1 MQFQEVIGQLKA
13 KESLTEMVGSNRLSH
28 ALFFLAKEGTG
39 GLPMA
44 LAFSQYLVCE
54 KVARSLQPAGPSLF
68 GEPEEIKIPQD
79 SCGTCPP
86 CQKAK
91 ALVHPDIHYSF
102 PVIPKKD
109 GHKPVSNDYITE
121 WREFVSQFPYGN
133 AFDWLQFINAE
144 NKQGNITAEECN
156 DIIRKLSIKSFES
169 EYKILIIWMPEYLG
183 KEGNKLLKLIEEP
196 PANTLFILVAEN
208 ESLILPTI
216 LSRTQLVKIPYLEN
230 RDIEEALM
238 TRAGVPQHEARQVA
252 SIAEG
257 NYREALQ
264 LLNHSSEDWLSLLR
278 EWLNATVRNN
288 TLAQVRWVDEV
299 SKLGREKQ
307 KQYLRYCNHII
318 EQAIRSTL
326 LDGVFENLPDSEKD
340 FIPKLNKQMDIS
352 QLQAIVEEMD
362 KAFYYIERNAN
373 AKMLFMALTI
383 KLRHIITNK
392 SLILVN

>member
-13 KESLTEMVGSNRLSH
+13 KESLAEMVNSNRLSH

-54 KVARSLQPAGPSLF
+54 KVGQSLQPAGPSLF
-68 GEPEEIKIPQD
+68 GEPEEKPVLTD
-79 SCGTCPP
+79 SCGICPA

-91 ALVHPDIHYSF
+91 GLVHPDIHYSF

-121 WREFVSQFPYGN
+121 WREFVSRFPYGN

-196 PANTLFILVAEN
+196 PPNTLFILVAEN

-216 LSRTQLVKIPYLEN
+216 ISRTQLVKIPYLETGE
-230 RDIEEALM
+230 IEEALM
-238 TRAGVPQHEARQVA
+238 ARAGITQHEARQVA
-252 SIAEG
+252 SISEG

-264 LLNHSSEDWLSLLR
+264 LLNHSAEDWLSLLR
-278 EWLNATVRNN
+278 EWLNATVKTN
-288 TLAQVRWVDEV
+288 TVAQVRWVDEI

-318 EQAIRSTL
+318 EQAIRASL
-326 LDGVFENLPDSEKD
+326 IEGVLENLPDSEKD
-340 FIPKLNKQMDIS
+340 FIPRLNRQMDIS
-352 QLQAIVEEMD
+352 QLQGIIEEMD
-362 KAFYYIERNAN
+362 KASYYIERNAN